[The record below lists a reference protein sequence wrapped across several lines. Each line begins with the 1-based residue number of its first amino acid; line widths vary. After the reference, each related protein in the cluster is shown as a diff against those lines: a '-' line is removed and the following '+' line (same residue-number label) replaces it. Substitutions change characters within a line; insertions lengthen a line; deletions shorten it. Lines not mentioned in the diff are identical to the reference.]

1 MEPAYSTM
9 GSGRRMLSPCPAPCS
24 QGRGL
29 VLCTSLLSL
38 LLSLAVLLP
47 SLLLLVNG
55 ASWQQLDRA
64 VEGWL
69 ERHPWDRKV
78 MVEGVL
84 K

>member
-1 MEPAYSTM
+1 M
-9 GSGRRMLSPCPAPCS
+9 SPCPAPCS

-78 MVEGVL
+78 MVEGAL